1 MKKIITLSLMATSLL
16 FAISAN
22 VPNSS
27 TIMQE
32 VQPAADLP
40 KTTTPLVEIGGV
52 QKYAPA
58 MVDDKSG
65 KTLHVKSFKITGA
78 KHIDEQKLL
87 TLIVSYKDQD
97 LSFKQL
103 QEVARIITKEYSKDG
118 YLVARAY
125 IPAQNMSSGV
135 LEIAI
140 IEGNYGEFHIK
151 NSSYVRDSIV
161 QEILDEAKKKDAIT
175 ADSLERSMLILNDT
189 PGAAIT
195 QADIKPGKDVGT
207 SDFDVDV
214 DKAKRYNGY
223 IVGDN
228 YGSRYTGYNR
238 LMAGLDL
245 NSLAGIG
252 DKLSLNGLISTN
264 SELENGSIYYTVP
277 LMSNGLSAQ
286 IGYSKT
292 TYTLAQEYEA
302 LGATGKSGSLDST
315 LSYPIIR
322 SRDHT
327 LKISST
333 VSFKS
338 LTDYQQEQVTSN
350 KSEDT
355 VNVAL
360 LDILNTN
367 LFGYVSQISSGATFT
382 YGNLKFLDNI
392 SKGIDAQGAKT
403 AGDFSKVNGY
413 ISAMTLLPERFSLQ
427 TGLQAQKA
435 LGHKNLDGSEDFIVG
450 GPSGIRVF
458 PIAEQSAE
466 DGVIL
471 NAELFKDLGTY
482 KDLSNKIGVFYD
494 AGTASMEDAS
504 NDTTFKSRT
513 LQDIGLGYY
522 SSYQS
527 FFAKAE
533 LTRSVGGSYVT
544 SEPKYTIRALVQLGW
559 SF

>member
-1 MKKIITLSLMATSLL
+1 
-16 FAISAN
+16 
-22 VPNSS
+22 
-27 TIMQE
+27 MQE

-65 KTLHVKSFKITGA
+65 KTLHVKSFKIRGA

-87 TLIVSYKDQD
+87 TLIASYKDKD

-103 QEVARIITKEYSKDG
+103 QEVARIITKEYRKDG

-125 IPAQNMSSGV
+125 ILAQNMRSGV
-135 LEIAI
+135 LEIAV

-161 QEILDEAKKKDAIT
+161 QGILDEAKKKDAIT
-175 ADSLERSMLILNDT
+175 ADGLERSMLILNET
-189 PGAAIT
+189 PGVAIT

-292 TYTLAQEYEA
+292 TYALAQEYEA
-302 LGATGKSGSLDST
+302 LGATGKSGSLDTT

-360 LDILNTN
+360 SDILNIN
-367 LFGYVSQISSGATFT
+367 LFGYISQISSGATFT
-382 YGNLKFLDNI
+382 YGNLKFLDDV

-427 TGLQAQKA
+427 IGLQAQKA
-435 LGHKNLDGSEDFIVG
+435 LGHKNLDGIEDFIVG
-450 GPSGIRVF
+450 GTSGIRVF

-494 AGTASMEDAS
+494 AGTVSMEDAS
-504 NDTTFKSRT
+504 NNTTFKSRT

-522 SSYQS
+522 GSYQS

-533 LTRSVGGSYVT
+533 LARSVGGSYVT
-544 SEPKYTIRALVQLGW
+544 SEPKYTTRALAQFGW